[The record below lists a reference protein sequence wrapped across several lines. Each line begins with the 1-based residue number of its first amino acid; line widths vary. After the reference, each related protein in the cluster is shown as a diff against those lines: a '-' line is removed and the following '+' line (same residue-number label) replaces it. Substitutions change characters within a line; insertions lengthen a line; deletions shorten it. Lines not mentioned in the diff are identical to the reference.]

1 MFFIKKEVFVVQSC
15 SDAKNSVANLR
26 GAIKPL
32 PSQVFDIIEQFLLNV
47 QYGHLILMIQDGFV
61 VKIDKIEKFMI
72 SAKSREGGYSIK
84 EKAKKKHPMQMKIL
98 SDLQSIRYGQLVIHV
113 NNGQVGQIEKTEKRR
128 IDELEGLYGD
138 GI

>member
-1 MFFIKKEVFVVQSC
+1 MQSC
-15 SDAKNSVANLR
+15 SDAKNNVANLK

-32 PSQVFDIIEQFLLNV
+32 PSQVFDIIEHFLLNV

-61 VKIDKIEKFMI
+61 VKVDKIEKFMI
-72 SAKSREGGYSIK
+72 SARSREGSVLIK
-84 EKAKKKHPMQMKIL
+84 EKVKEKHPMQIKIL
-98 SDLQSIRYGQLVIHV
+98 SELQSIQYGQLAIYV

-128 IDELEGLYGD
+128 INELEGLYGD